1 MGPTNP
7 ITERCDDASSARAV
21 AIGTLLREHR
31 HLAGA
36 LTLLNTLLDDVCS
49 GRAAPD
55 FKLISLII
63 AYIDRFPEQFHH
75 RKEELYL
82 FARLRARAGPLPVLD
97 RLDEEHRLS
106 GKLLLGLQR
115 CFIAYQASLPGATS
129 DLVDCCA
136 AYAQFHLEHM
146 KVEENEMLSLAMR
159 HLTDADWIEIER
171 GFSANIDP
179 MRGVATA
186 AGFDTLRRSIIERLN
201 PARRERLSR
210 TLSDLELPIDV
221 WSSEANGD

>member
-1 MGPTNP
+1 MDPTNP
-7 ITERCDDASSARAV
+7 ITEHHEGASSARAV

-49 GRAAPD
+49 GRTAPD
-55 FKLISLII
+55 FKLISLVI

-82 FARLRARAGPLPVLD
+82 FARLRARAGASAVLD

-115 CFIAYQASLPGATS
+115 CFIAYQAGLPGATS

-136 AYAQFHLEHM
+136 AYAQFHFEHM
-146 KVEENEMLSLAMR
+146 QIEENEVLSLAMQ

-171 GFSANIDP
+171 GFSANVDP

-186 AGFDTLRRSIIERLN
+186 AGFDTLRRSIVERLN

-210 TLSDLELPIDV
+210 TLSDVELPVDV
-221 WSSEANGD
+221 WTDEAKGD